1 VRVGIAL
8 LVALVLAG
16 SAQAATRYRV
26 ASLTASAK
34 VVFDSGDVNTFVRGS
49 STMQLRA
56 TRGGIVSLSFSGGHV
71 ATAIRGQTTEQ
82 VRLGSR
88 SDVTQPYAEEQC
100 RHRRAVTGR
109 GGLDLRR
116 SARGRLQVRWALPH
130 AAMSFCPGPR
140 SAVPR
145 ALASRMV
152 TTIAARRIGSARL
165 VLRLSGRAALRRLR
179 VNGEPGTGTYTWRA
193 TITLVRA

>member
-1 VRVGIAL
+1 VRVGVAL
-8 LVALVLAG
+8 VVALVLAG

-26 ASLTASAK
+26 VSLSGSAK
-34 VVFDSGDVNTFVRGS
+34 LVFDSGDVNTFVRGS
-49 STMQLRA
+49 ATTELRA
-56 TRGGIVSLSFSGGHV
+56 ARGGFVSLSPSGGHV

-100 RHRRAVTGR
+100 RHRRSVTGR

-130 AAMSFCPGPR
+130 AATSFCPGPR
-140 SAVPR
+140 SGVPR
-145 ALASRMV
+145 SLASRMV
-152 TTIAARRIGSARL
+152 TTISAGRIGSARL
-165 VLRLSGRAALRRLR
+165 VLRLSGRAAVRGFR
-179 VNGEPGTGTYTWRA
+179 VNGQPGKGTYTWRA